1 MEKTNHPS
9 SRRKSRFTHT
19 STIIVVLVV
28 LVAIA
33 TGVYFAWPSTNTE
46 AAEPAVQTAKVRTGD
61 LVVTASGAGTVV
73 PASEVDLGFRSSGV
87 MSVLNVSVGD
97 EVTSTDVLARL
108 ESNLQAEADFQSLF
122 SSEGVAQAELA
133 LADAQTAL
141 DDAILDLKYALGPT
155 AYYWDAQLK
164 QAQGTLSSLNADT
177 AASTEQKAEAQNAID
192 QARRKY
198 DYALELYIR
207 SLEEDGVY
215 VTDADITL
223 ARANL
228 ESARVALQDAQTA
241 LEIVQAGP
249 EALTQPLAAL
259 GPQTAKL
266 EQARL
271 AVESTRL
278 TAPFDGTVTSLNA
291 VVGQTVG
298 TSPILSIATTQDLRV
313 RFYLDETDVDKV
325 AVGNR
330 VTFTFDAYPDQPM
343 EGEVVSIEPTLQ
355 TVDGTPVVVVW
366 AKLPLE
372 TESVIL
378 SGMTVDVE
386 VIAGEARGA
395 LLVPIQALRELSP
408 GSYAVFVV
416 GEDGQLKLTPVE
428 VGLRD
433 YANAEILS
441 GLKAG
446 DVVSTGT
453 VETK

>member
-1 MEKTNHPS
+1 MRKATAMSHTKSISARSGKRTWAILSILIVALAGGYAFYTYQYLPS
-9 SRRKSRFTHT
+9 QTT
-19 STIIVVLVV
+19 T
-28 LVAIA
+28 
-33 TGVYFAWPSTNTE
+33 TE
-46 AAEPAVQTAKVRTGD
+46 TPLQTAKVRTGD
-61 LVVTASGAGTVV
+61 LVITASGAGTVI
-73 PASEVDLGFRSSGV
+73 PAAQVDLGFRSGGALSE
-87 MSVLNVSVGD
+87 LNVSIGD
-97 EVTSTDVLARL
+97 AVTVDQVLARL
-108 ESNLQAEADFQSLF
+108 EANLQAEADFQALF
-122 SSEGVAQAELA
+122 DEESAAQAELV
-133 LADAQTAL
+133 LANAHTAL
-141 DDAILDLKYALGPT
+141 YNAENAMIYFIGSDAW
-155 AYYWDAQLK
+155 YWEEQMEKEGATEAEVEAARAKRDYF
-164 QAQGTLSSLNADT
+164 LSL
-177 AASTEQKAEAQNAID
+177 I
-192 QARRKY
+192 
-198 DYALELYIR
+198 YI
-207 SLEEDGVY
+207 G
-215 VTDADITL
+215 DADLAL

-249 EALTQPLAAL
+249 EALTQPLVAI

-291 VVGQTVG
+291 VAGQTVG
-298 TSPILSIATTQDLRV
+298 TSPILSIATTQDLLV

-343 EGEVVSIEPTLQ
+343 EGEVVGVEPALK

-372 TESVIL
+372 TEATIL

-433 YANAEILS
+433 FASAEILS
-441 GLKAG
+441 GLSAG

>member
-1 MEKTNHPS
+1 MEKTNHPP

-19 STIIVVLVV
+19 STIIVVSVV

-46 AAEPAVQTAKVRTGD
+46 AAEPALQTAKVRMGD

-87 MSVLNVSVGD
+87 LSELNVSVGD
-97 EVTSTDVLARL
+97 AVTSTDVLARL

-164 QAQGTLSSLNADT
+164 QAEETLSSLNADT
-177 AASTEQKAEAQNAID
+177 AASTEQKTEAQNAID

-198 DYALELYIR
+198 DYVLELYIR
-207 SLEEDGVY
+207 SLEEDSVY

-249 EALTQPLAAL
+249 AALTQPLAAL

-313 RFYLDETDVDKV
+313 RFYLDETDVNKV

-372 TESVIL
+372 TEAVIL

-386 VIAGEARGA
+386 VIAGEAR
-395 LLVPIQALRELSP
+395 SHWP
-408 GSYAVFVV
+408 G
-416 GEDGQLKLTPVE
+416 
-428 VGLRD
+428 
-433 YANAEILS
+433 
-441 GLKAG
+441 
-446 DVVSTGT
+446 
-453 VETK
+453 

>member
-1 MEKTNHPS
+1 MSHTKSISARSGKRTWAILSILIVALAGGYAFYTYQYLPS
-9 SRRKSRFTHT
+9 QTT
-19 STIIVVLVV
+19 T
-28 LVAIA
+28 
-33 TGVYFAWPSTNTE
+33 TE
-46 AAEPAVQTAKVRTGD
+46 TPLQTAKVRTGD
-61 LVVTASGAGTVV
+61 LVITASGAGTVI
-73 PASEVDLGFRSSGV
+73 PAAQVDLGFRSGGALSE
-87 MSVLNVSVGD
+87 LNVSIGD
-97 EVTSTDVLARL
+97 AVTVDQVLARL
-108 ESNLQAEADFQSLF
+108 EANLQAEADFQALF
-122 SSEGVAQAELA
+122 DEESAAQAELV
-133 LADAQTAL
+133 LANAHTAL
-141 DDAILDLKYALGPT
+141 YNAENAMIYFIGSDAW
-155 AYYWDAQLK
+155 YWEEQMEKEGATEAEVEAARAKRDYF
-164 QAQGTLSSLNADT
+164 LSL
-177 AASTEQKAEAQNAID
+177 I
-192 QARRKY
+192 
-198 DYALELYIR
+198 YI
-207 SLEEDGVY
+207 G
-215 VTDADITL
+215 DADLAL

-249 EALTQPLAAL
+249 EALTQPLVAI

-291 VVGQTVG
+291 VAGQTVG
-298 TSPILSIATTQDLRV
+298 TSPILSIATTQDLLV

-343 EGEVVSIEPTLQ
+343 EGEVVGVEPALK

-372 TESVIL
+372 TEATIL

-433 YANAEILS
+433 FASAEILS
-441 GLKAG
+441 GLSAG

>member
-1 MEKTNHPS
+1 MEKTNHPP
-9 SRRKSRFTHT
+9 SRQKSRFTYT
-19 STIIVVLVV
+19 STIIVVSVV

-46 AAEPAVQTAKVRTGD
+46 AAEPALQTAKVRMGD

-87 MSVLNVSVGD
+87 MSELNVSVGD
-97 EVTSTDVLARL
+97 AVTSTDVLARL

-164 QAQGTLSSLNADT
+164 QAEETLSSLNADT
-177 AASTEQKAEAQNAID
+177 AASTKQKTEAQNAID

-198 DYALELYIR
+198 DYVLELYIR
-207 SLEEDGVY
+207 SLEEDSVY

-249 EALTQPLAAL
+249 AALTQPLAAL

-313 RFYLDETDVDKV
+313 RFYLDETDVNKV

-372 TESVIL
+372 TEAIIL

-386 VIAGEARGA
+386 VVAGEARGA
-395 LLVPIQALRELSP
+395 LIVPIQALRELSP

>member
-1 MEKTNHPS
+1 MEKTNHPP
-9 SRRKSRFTHT
+9 SRQKSRFTYT
-19 STIIVVLVV
+19 STIIVVSVV

-46 AAEPAVQTAKVRTGD
+46 AAEPALQTAKVRMGD

-87 MSVLNVSVGD
+87 MSELNVSVGD
-97 EVTSTDVLARL
+97 AVTSTDVLARL

-164 QAQGTLSSLNADT
+164 QAEETLSSLNADT
-177 AASTEQKAEAQNAID
+177 AASTEQKTEAQNTID

-198 DYALELYIR
+198 DYVLELYIR
-207 SLEEDGVY
+207 SLEEDSVY

-249 EALTQPLAAL
+249 AALTQPLAAL

-278 TAPFDGTVTSLNA
+278 TAPFDGTVTSLDA
-291 VVGQTVG
+291 VVGQTLG

-313 RFYLDETDVDKV
+313 RFYLDETDVNKV

-366 AKLPLE
+366 AKLPIE

-386 VIAGEARGA
+386 VVAGEARGA
-395 LLVPIQALRELSP
+395 LIVPIQALRELSP

>member
-1 MEKTNHPS
+1 MEKTNHPP
-9 SRRKSRFTHT
+9 SRQKSRFTYT
-19 STIIVVLVV
+19 STIIVVSVV

-46 AAEPAVQTAKVRTGD
+46 AAEPALQTAKVRMGD

-87 MSVLNVSVGD
+87 MSELNVSVGD
-97 EVTSTDVLARL
+97 AVTSTDVLARL

-164 QAQGTLSSLNADT
+164 QAEETLSSLNADT
-177 AASTEQKAEAQNAID
+177 AASTEQKTEAQNAID

-198 DYALELYIR
+198 DYVLELYIR
-207 SLEEDGVY
+207 SLEEDSVY

-249 EALTQPLAAL
+249 AALTQPLAAL

-313 RFYLDETDVDKV
+313 RFYLDETDVNKV

-372 TESVIL
+372 TEAIIL

-386 VIAGEARGA
+386 VVAGEARGA
-395 LLVPIQALRELSP
+395 LIVPIQALRELSP